1 MDFKMLSV
9 TKIEGE
15 IYYKLIDVAD
25 ILKVQRCFFNRTAR
39 ISMLK
44 QEPGVTLYKKTY
56 YADENWIL
64 HTLSITRSESVKNQL
79 SEFRA
84 LLENYKKYLGMLT
97 EPAEEKKTGEVIELP
112 SSEKNPPQPPTDD
125 ITDPGDEK
133 EEENLTFTDLIP
145 QEQEKEPSKLEQ
157 LLSEIERKNEIIRQL
172 EEKAHYYDV
181 VINSPELISTSV
193 IAQEFKLS
201 ALKLNKVLEKY
212 GIQFTDGQ
220 GRWNLYA
227 KYLPLG
233 LVAYKTMTR
242 TSSTGDLHTTTYRCW
257 TQKGRK
263 FIYDLLSSEGY
274 EHTNECS
281 EKVSGGSHDE

>member
-1 MDFKMLSV
+1 MDLNMISV

-15 IYYKLIDVAD
+15 LYFKLKDVAD
-25 ILKVQRCFFNRTAR
+25 YLKLQRSFFNRNAN
-39 ISMLK
+39 ISTLK
-44 QEPGVTLYKKTY
+44 QEPGITLCKNIY
-56 YADENWIL
+56 YADENWIT
-64 HTLSITRSESVKNQL
+64 HDLSITKSESAKNRL
-79 SEFRA
+79 NDFKA
-84 LLENYKKYLGMLT
+84 LMVNYKKYLGMLT
-97 EPAEEKKTGEVIELP
+97 EPAEEKKTGEVIELH

-125 ITDPGDEK
+125 VTDPGDEK